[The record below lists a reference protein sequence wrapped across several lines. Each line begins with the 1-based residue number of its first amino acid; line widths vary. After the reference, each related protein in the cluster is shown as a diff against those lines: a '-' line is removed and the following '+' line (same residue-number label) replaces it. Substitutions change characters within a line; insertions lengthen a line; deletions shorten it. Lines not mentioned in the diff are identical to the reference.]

1 MYEKLDELIVRAVGA
16 CHKSPMYVR
25 SVAAEGKR
33 IADET
38 GRDDMRVI
46 DGRVQYLRRKG
57 RIVYY
62 NKSQAPDGNAGWYLP
77 DNAEYVADA
86 HNSAVEAIRNAIA
99 KADGGAA
106 MSTEYTPGPLTYERI
121 VAAWNTQADDY
132 NQWDD
137 LGEDEKIEWAVECAQ
152 TKEGGAA

>member
-16 CHKSPMYVR
+16 CHKSPMYVG

-57 RIVYY
+57 RIAYY

-99 KADGGAA
+99 KA
-106 MSTEYTPGPLTYERI
+106 
-121 VAAWNTQADDY
+121 
-132 NQWDD
+132 
-137 LGEDEKIEWAVECAQ
+137 
-152 TKEGGAA
+152 EGGAA

>member
-16 CHKSPMYVR
+16 FHKSPMYVG

-99 KADGGAA
+99 KA
-106 MSTEYTPGPLTYERI
+106 
-121 VAAWNTQADDY
+121 
-132 NQWDD
+132 
-137 LGEDEKIEWAVECAQ
+137 
-152 TKEGGAA
+152 EGGV